1 MVKRRA
7 AALIVAA
14 VLALLAGGAV
24 VVYVRASNERSV
36 RGQDAQ
42 LVWVA
47 TSAIPRGT
55 KMSAA
60 RRTLRQEYV
69 PVRSAPGSAVVTL
82 GDDKLVAASD
92 IAAGEI
98 LMNGRFV
105 DEAAIGPQVLTVP
118 AGKVAVS
125 AKLNDFQR
133 VGAFVKPGDFV
144 AVYQAFEGKANVLFS
159 RVQILGAGTLSE
171 DADAESSAQVPSA
184 VMTLALSPS
193 EASTLVAAANGSSQL
208 QFALLPA
215 GESVPGGK

>member
-1 MVKRRA
+1 MVKHRA
-7 AALIVAA
+7 TALIVAA

-24 VVYVRASNERSV
+24 VLYVRASNERSV
-36 RGQDAQ
+36 RGQDAK

-47 TSAIPRGT
+47 VSAIPRGT
-55 KMSAA
+55 TMATAKK
-60 RRTLRQEYV
+60 LVRQEYV
-69 PVRSAPGSAVVTL
+69 PVRSAPESAVVAL
-82 GDDKLVAASD
+82 GGDKLVAASD

-144 AVYQAFEGKANVLFS
+144 AVYQAFEGKASVLFS
-159 RVQILGAGTLSE
+159 RVQILGAGALSE
-171 DADAESSAQVPSA
+171 GADTPSATKVPSA
-184 VMTLALSPS
+184 VMTLALSPA
-193 EASTLVAAANGSSQL
+193 EASTLVAAANGTGQL

-215 GESVPGGK
+215 GGSVPGGE

>member
-1 MVKRRA
+1 MIKRQA
-7 AALIVAA
+7 IALIVAA

-24 VVYVRASNERSV
+24 VLYVRVSNERSV
-36 RGQDAQ
+36 RGQDAK
-42 LVWVA
+42 LVWVS

-60 RRTLRQEYV
+60 KRMLKQEYV
-69 PVRSAPGSAVVTL
+69 PVRSAPGSAVAAL
-82 GDDKLVAASD
+82 GDDRLVAASD

-98 LMNGRFV
+98 VMNGRFV
-105 DEAAIGPQVLTVP
+105 DEAAVGPQVLTVP
-118 AGKVAVS
+118 TGKVAVS

-144 AVYQAFEGKANVLFS
+144 AVYQAFEGKASVLFS
-159 RVQILGAGTLSE
+159 RAQVLGAGALSE
-171 DADAESSAQVPSA
+171 DADAKGTTQVPSA
-184 VMTLALSPS
+184 VMTLALTPS
-193 EASTLVAAANGSSQL
+193 EASTLVAAANGSAEL

>member
-1 MVKRRA
+1 MVKHRA
-7 AALIVAA
+7 IALIVAA
-14 VLALLAGGAV
+14 ILALMAGGAV
-24 VVYVRASNERSV
+24 VLYVRASNERSV
-36 RGQDAQ
+36 RGQDAK

-47 TSAIPRGT
+47 ISAIPRGT

-60 RRTLRQEYV
+60 RKLLQQEYV
-69 PVRSAPGSAVVTL
+69 PARSAPESASVAL
-82 GDDKLVAASD
+82 GDDKRVAASD

-98 LMNGRFV
+98 LMDGRFV
-105 DEAAIGPQVLTVP
+105 DEAAVGPQVLAVP

-159 RVQILGAGTLSE
+159 RVQVLGAGALSE
-171 DADAESSAQVPSA
+171 NADAQSASSVPSA

-193 EASTLVAAANGSSQL
+193 EASALVAAANGSGQL
-208 QFALLPA
+208 QFGLLPA
-215 GESVPGGK
+215 GESVPGGV

>member
-7 AALIVAA
+7 TALIVAA
-14 VLALLAGGAV
+14 VLALMAGGAV
-24 VVYVRASNERSV
+24 VLYVRASNERSV
-36 RGQDAQ
+36 RGQDAK
-42 LVWVA
+42 LVWVS
-47 TSAIPRGT
+47 TSAIQRGT

-60 RRTLRQEYV
+60 TKMLKQEYV
-69 PVRSAPGSAVVTL
+69 PARSAPGSAVVAL
-82 GDDKLVAASD
+82 GDGKLVAASD

-105 DEAAIGPQVLTVP
+105 DEAAMGPQVLTVP

-144 AVYQAFEGKANVLFS
+144 AVYQAFEGKATVLFS
-159 RVQILGAGTLSE
+159 RAQILGAGALSE
-171 DADAESSAQVPSA
+171 DADAKSDSQVPSA

-193 EASTLVAAANGSSQL
+193 EASTLVAAANGSGQL